1 MCKLLAQQLTDQV
14 IISRKRRPGE
24 TSKSLVIKKPKVLK
38 TKLYSNSLANCVKT
52 FCCGCDQAINLSL
65 LRKHVRS
72 HHEQSLLEYRKLY
85 GSPEKQ
91 IIQLVYH
98 TCTICNK
105 DVVLDYDT
113 LNKHMRSQ
121 HKSTFASYRGANM
134 VQNSPI
140 FAMEAEM
147 STKSPILKTPP
158 KLENE
163 TRVTLVMKGCGGSPP
178 PPPAPASA
186 PPPASSSLIL
196 STIPHLAKY
205 TVKATRLAKS
215 ISL

>member
-24 TSKSLVIKKPKVLK
+24 TSKSLVIKKPKVVK

-72 HHEQSLLEYRKLY
+72 HHEQSLPEYRKLY

-98 TCTICNK
+98 TCNICHK

-121 HKSTFASYRGANM
+121 HKSTFASYRGGNM
-134 VQNSPI
+134 VQKSPI
-140 FAMEAEM
+140 FSREI
-147 STKSPILKTPP
+147 SVNSPILKTPP
-158 KLENE
+158 KLEND
-163 TRVTLVMKGCGGSPP
+163 TRVTLVMKGCGGPP
-178 PPPAPASA
+178 LPIASA
-186 PPPASSSLIL
+186 PTPASSSLIL
-196 STIPHLAKY
+196 TTIPHHSRY
-205 TVKATRLAKS
+205 TVKATGLS
-215 ISL
+215 ITL

>member
-24 TSKSLVIKKPKVLK
+24 TSKSLVIKKPKVVK
-38 TKLYSNSLANCVKT
+38 TKLYSNSLTNCVKT

-72 HHEQSLLEYRKLY
+72 HHEQSLPEYRKLY

-98 TCTICNK
+98 TCNLCNK
-105 DVVLDYDT
+105 DVLLDYDT
-113 LNKHMRSQ
+113 LNKHMRSK
-121 HKSTFASYRGANM
+121 HKSTFASYRGGNM

-140 FAMEAEM
+140 FAIEAEI
-147 STKSPILKTPP
+147 SAKRPILKTPP
-158 KLENE
+158 KLEND

-178 PPPAPASA
+178 VAPS
-186 PPPASSSLIL
+186 PTPVSSSLIL
-196 STIPHLAKY
+196 STIPNLAKY
-205 TVKATRLAKS
+205 TVKATGLA
-215 ISL
+215 

>member
-98 TCTICNK
+98 TCTICSK

-178 PPPAPASA
+178 APSSA